1 MYRDQAYILS
11 NITMILDAIMVIF
24 AAYVSRWIYLSYFGQ
39 TWVLDEYEFAGFII
53 FTFFLNNT
61 ILAHLGFYS
70 DRRENSFW
78 PILLRLAKA
87 SVILFVVIS
96 TVLFFLHNFA
106 VPKLYLLI
114 FVWMLLLFVMLDK
127 ALMLGVMEILAGQG
141 FHQHRILIVG
151 NEERMWRVVDA
162 LQQQQSWGHR
172 IVGLLMDSDQE
183 TSSDSRS
190 SPFAPILGTISDL
203 REVILNENVDGV
215 VFAFLPDRP
224 RSLRPYLE
232 ICERIGVSVQIVPA
246 MFDPEEA
253 SLKVEVLQGIPL
265 LCRYSFNMDASGLFY
280 KRLVDIFVGGLGSL
294 FCFGVL
300 VPILGLAIKLDSPG
314 PILFRQKRVGMHGRF
329 FYVYKLRSMYVDAEV
344 RKAELLANSEIQG
357 PMFKMA
363 NDPRITRVGR
373 FLRKTS
379 LDEFPQFWNVLKGE
393 MSLVGT
399 RPPTPEEVAQY
410 EDWHRRR
417 ISIKPGITG
426 LWQISGRNKIKNFDE
441 VVRLDLQY
449 IDGWRLQDDLNIL
462 WRTFWVVMARKG
474 AW

>member
-39 TWVLDEYEFAGFII
+39 IWVLSEYEFAGFII
-53 FTFFLNNT
+53 FAFFLNNA

-78 PILLRLAKA
+78 PILLRLTKA
-87 SVILFVVIS
+87 SIILFVVIS
-96 TVLFFLHNFA
+96 TGLLFLYNFA
-106 VPKLYLLI
+106 IPKRYLLI
-114 FVWMLLLFVMLDK
+114 FAVMLLLFVTIDK
-127 ALMLGVMEILAGQG
+127 ALMLGVMEILAKQG
-141 FHQHRILIVG
+141 FHQRRILIVG

-162 LQQQQSWGHR
+162 LNQQQSWGHK
-172 IVGLLMDSDQE
+172 IVGLLTDSDQK
-183 TSSDSRS
+183 SSDFKSF
-190 SPFAPILGTISDL
+190 PFIPILGTINDF
-203 REVILNENVDGV
+203 RAVILNKQVDDV
-215 VFAFLPDRP
+215 VFAVLPDRP

-232 ICERIGVSVQIVPA
+232 ICERIGVSVSIVPS

-265 LCRYSFNMDASGLFY
+265 LCRYSFNMDVSGLFY
-280 KRLVDIFVGGLGSL
+280 KRLMDIFIGGLGSL

-314 PILFRQKRVGMHGRF
+314 TILFRQKRIGMHGRV
-329 FYVYKLRSMYVDAEV
+329 FYVYKLRSMYVDAEA
-344 RKAELLANSEIQG
+344 RKAELIANSEIHG

-399 RPPTPEEVAQY
+399 RPPTPEEVSHY

-426 LWQISGRNKIKNFDE
+426 LWQISGRNKIKDFNE
-441 VVRLDLQY
+441 VVKLDLQY
-449 IDGWRLQDDLNIL
+449 IDGWRLQDDLKIL
-462 WRTFWVVMARKG
+462 WRTFWVVIARKG